1 MRVQEKIGKK
11 YLIPLLGVWKY
22 FDEINFN
29 RLPERFVLKATHGFH
44 WNICVDDKRNMDF
57 NDATKKF
64 DEWIQIN
71 YAYQYGFKLQY
82 RDIPPQIVAEEY
94 LKNEG
99 AELFDYKFW
108 CFDGQV
114 KYIVFVS
121 GRSEELHKTFYDTD
135 WNMLP
140 YAYTQPIHEFPV
152 ERPANLKEMIHLA
165 EILSKGFVHVR
176 VDLYR
181 LNDSTIKFGEMT
193 FSSASGA
200 CKWVKD
206 EYDKIFGDWIVL
218 PQKKNG

>member
-57 NDATKKF
+57 NDATK
-64 DEWIQIN
+64 N
-71 YAYQYGFKLQY
+71 LMNGFKLIMHINMVLNCSIGISATDCC
-82 RDIPPQIVAEEY
+82 RGIPEKMKGRNY
-94 LKNEG
+94 LTINFG
-99 AELFDYKFW
+99 VLMGRLSIF
-108 CFDGQV
+108 
-114 KYIVFVS
+114 FVS

-206 EYDKIFGDWIVL
+206 E
-218 PQKKNG
+218 